1 MNCSDWESLLD
12 AYLDGQLSGSL
23 RLEFDAH
30 RLRCRRCQQSLAMME
45 AITHVVATDERAPSL
60 SDDFTDRV
68 MEQILANRPVTIRPR
83 WTRVAGWAV
92 ALQAA
97 AVLALVMFPGVR
109 EFFLPTTPS
118 RPSMAENP
126 VDPATLPTEAR
137 HEYYAAMISRAVAA
151 HANLARDLGQVARYP
166 LSVNLSDDFAKA
178 STERF
183 GSDPITTL
191 LQMLLPQE
199 EPASNETSDPHGYSL

>member
-12 AYLDGQLSGSL
+12 AYLEGQLSGSL

-30 RLRCRRCQQSLAMME
+30 RLRCLRCQQSLAMME
-45 AITHVVATDERAPSL
+45 AITHVVATDERAPAL
-60 SDDFTDRV
+60 SNDFTDRV

-83 WTRVAGWAV
+83 WSRVAGWAV

-97 AVLALVMFPGVR
+97 AVLALVLFPGLR
-109 EFFLPTTPS
+109 EIFLPSTPPRTLVDV
-118 RPSMAENP
+118 RPI
-126 VDPATLPTEAR
+126 DPAQLPAEAR
-137 HEYYAAMISRAVAA
+137 HEYYSAMISRAVAA

-166 LSVNLSDDFAKA
+166 LSVNVSDDFAKA

-183 GSDPITTL
+183 ASDPIMTL
-191 LQMLLPQE
+191 LQMLLPQD
-199 EPASNETSDPHGYSL
+199 EPVTTESTDPHGYSL